1 MRLDFRTQTNLQPT
15 AIDNGMFVLKVMRME
30 SMTNLAVLVK
40 SPTMVLGNKLSLEM
54 DTVWSLRVKSVN
66 PP

>member
-15 AIDNGMFVLKVMRME
+15 VIDNGMFVLKVMRME

-54 DTVWSLRVKSVN
+54 DTVWSPRVKSVN

>member
-15 AIDNGMFVLKVMRME
+15 VIDNGMFVLKVMRME